1 MKSTDP
7 LMGAKLKSK
16 THLQNTFFDF
26 LSRFLRVWLQSLKK
40 VQIWPLKKIFL
51 KKSKKVS
58 KNAEFYTDFE
68 SVEKVVKKCAKKVI
82 SKTSL
87 TNMSKSEKSA
97 FFRQVFANNFF
108 SVHFFKTFSTDLKST
123 WNSFLGHI
131 STFSN
136 FDCKCAGNSSKKRKI
151 FFMDVS

>member
-1 MKSTDP
+1 MKNTDP

-26 LSRFLRVWLQSLKK
+26 LSCFLSVWLQSLKK
-40 VQIWPLKKIFL
+40 VLIWPKKFFFE

-58 KNAEFYTDFE
+58 KTQISRWFRIRWKNCY
-68 SVEKVVKKCAKKVI
+68 KMHKKKVI

-97 FFRQVFANNFF
+97 FFHHVFANNFF
-108 SVHFFKTFSTDLKST
+108 LVHFSKLFQWF
-123 WNSFLGHI
+123 WNQ
-131 STFSN
+131 
-136 FDCKCAGNSSKKRKI
+136 RKI
-151 FFMDVS
+151 LHFLPLFWLKKKKFRSY